1 MKTISLMLST
11 TPSAS
16 PFAVVTGASLGLGK
30 SIACELAERGYS
42 LLLVSLPGEGLQAL
56 CTEISEQYGVAAI
69 AFELNITNSTEL
81 TDLLH
86 TINTNYNVE
95 VLVNNAGI
103 GVSGEFEGTDSEKI
117 VGLLRLNIEALV
129 LITHGLI
136 PNLKKQS
143 KSYILNI
150 SSMAAYSPI
159 GYKTVYPASKAFVY
173 SFSRGLNAEL
183 REFGIQVTVANLGPM
198 RTNAAVIERING
210 HNALIRSTVKDPSEV
225 AKICI
230 RRLFKGRRVIMINYL
245 SYLFLKFTPSIIR
258 IPMLTKHA
266 KKECLSDVLTIKRLR
281 QTI

>member
-1 MKTISLMLST
+1 MLST
-11 TPSAS
+11 TPSTS
-16 PFAVVTGASLGLGK
+16 PYAVVTGASLGLGK

-42 LLLVSLPGEGLQAL
+42 LLLVSLPGEGLPKL
-56 CTEISEQYGVAAI
+56 CSEISQQYGVDAVP
-69 AFELNITNSTEL
+69 FETNITQSEQLQEL
-81 TDLLH
+81 LQ
-86 TINTNYNVE
+86 TINSNYRVE
-95 VLVNNAGI
+95 ILVNNAGI
-103 GVSGEFEGTDSEKI
+103 GVSGEFEGTDSEKLI
-117 VGLLRLNIEALV
+117 GLLRLNIEALV

-136 PNLKKQS
+136 PNLKQQS
-143 KSYILNI
+143 TSYILNI

-210 HNALIRSTVKDPSEV
+210 HNALIRSTVKDPSQV

-230 RRLFKGRRVIMINYL
+230 RRMLKGRKVIMINYL
-245 SYLFLKFTPSIIR
+245 SYLFLKFTPSAIR

-266 KKECLSDVLTIKRLR
+266 KKECLSDVLTIKRLQR
-281 QTI
+281 TL

>member
-1 MKTISLMLST
+1 LKTISLMLST

-266 KKECLSDVLTIKRLR
+266 KKECLPEVLTIKRLR

>member
-1 MKTISLMLST
+1 MNAILLMQST
-11 TPSAS
+11 TPSAA

-42 LLLVSLPGEGLQAL
+42 LLMVSLPGEGLPEL
-56 CTEISEQYGVAAI
+56 CTQLSTQYGVDAI
-69 AFELNITNSTEL
+69 AFETNITKSEEL
-81 TDLLH
+81 NALLEN
-86 TINTNYNVE
+86 INANYCVE
-95 VLVNNAGI
+95 ILVNNAGI

-117 VGLLRLNIEALV
+117 IGLLRLNIEALV
-129 LITHGLI
+129 LLTHGLI
-136 PNLKKQS
+136 PNLKKRC

-210 HNALIRSTVKDPSEV
+210 HNALIRSTVKDPAEV

-230 RRLFKGRRVIMINYL
+230 RRLFKGRKVIMINYL
-245 SYLFLKFTPSIIR
+245 SYLFLKFTPSAIR

-266 KKECLSDVLTIKRLR
+266 KKECLSEVLTIKRLR
-281 QTI
+281 ETI

>member
-1 MKTISLMLST
+1 MNAIPYMLST

-16 PFAVVTGASLGLGK
+16 PYAVVTGASLGLGK

-42 LLLVSLPGEGLQAL
+42 LLMVSLPGEGLPEL
-56 CTEISEQYGVAAI
+56 CTQISKEYGISAI
-69 AFELNITNSTEL
+69 AFETNITNSEEL
-81 TDLLH
+81 SALLDI
-86 TINTNYNVE
+86 INANYQVE

-103 GVSGEFEGTDSEKI
+103 GVSGEFEGTDSEQI
-117 VGLLRLNIEALV
+117 IGLLRLNIEALV

-210 HNALIRSTVKDPSEV
+210 HNALIRSTVKEPAEV

-230 RRLFKGRRVIMINYL
+230 RRLFKGRKVIMINYL
-245 SYLFLKFTPSIIR
+245 SYLFLKFTPSSIR
-258 IPMLTKHA
+258 ISMLTKHA
-266 KKECLSDVLTIKRLR
+266 KKECLADVLTIKRLR
-281 QTI
+281 ETI